1 MSRLNGVGRCR
12 RGSRSNVRRWPWFHF
27 GLGEART
34 RVRRTIRPSWRVLGA
49 LIPGSNRCYDLSG
62 ADSPLRMSRSSR
74 SRLGEG
80 TPGVEGP
87 RMSMRT
93 DTTLRVLAGK
103 AWVLCDVIGEH
114 DKMPV
119 MIEGLVLC
127 CPFGKSSE
135 NMQFLQGSKRECSS
149 RTRHRSARLP
159 APSFVDFIR
168 LPNRSSRRHVTNR
181 FLRADLSRHHPLR
194 ATQPRSLGMHQ
205 LGRTSEP
212 RNEPTRTHLALTHR
226 RKPPRIRRD
235 DGRDERRMRA
245 IPLHRSR
252 SWDRSH
258 CLQLLQ
264 GKKSESGQARPQ
276 RDDRKLHEHCFG
288 HPSPSRSPHKKKRS
302 NNPNHYVTEQRIYFR
317 THSY

>member
-1 MSRLNGVGRCR
+1 
-12 RGSRSNVRRWPWFHF
+12 
-27 GLGEART
+27 
-34 RVRRTIRPSWRVLGA
+34 
-49 LIPGSNRCYDLSG
+49 
-62 ADSPLRMSRSSR
+62 
-74 SRLGEG
+74 
-80 TPGVEGP
+80 
-87 RMSMRT
+87 
-93 DTTLRVLAGK
+93 
-103 AWVLCDVIGEH
+103 
-114 DKMPV
+114 
-119 MIEGLVLC
+119 
-127 CPFGKSSE
+127 
-135 NMQFLQGSKRECSS
+135 MQFLRGTKRECSF

-168 LPNRSSRRHVTNR
+168 LPNRSSRCHVTNR

>member
-1 MSRLNGVGRCR
+1 MSEKSSAIERGFGRIR
-12 RGSRSNVRRWPWFHF
+12 IRGYDVSVTRRWSMPAGISIECSTPALVSLWPW
-27 GLGEART
+27 
-34 RVRRTIRPSWRVLGA
+34 
-49 LIPGSNRCYDLSG
+49 GSSD
-62 ADSPLRMSRSSR
+62 ADSQSRMSRSSR
-74 SRLGEG
+74 PCLGEG

-93 DTTLRVLAGK
+93 DTRLRVLSGK
-103 AWVLCDVIGEH
+103 TWVLCDVICEH
-114 DKMPV
+114 DKMLV
-119 MIEGLVLC
+119 MIEGLVFR

-135 NMQFLQGSKRECSS
+135 NMQFLQGSKRECSF
-149 RTRHRSARLP
+149 RTRHRSAQLL

-302 NNPNHYVTEQRIYFR
+302 NNPNHYVTEQRIYF
-317 THSY
+317 